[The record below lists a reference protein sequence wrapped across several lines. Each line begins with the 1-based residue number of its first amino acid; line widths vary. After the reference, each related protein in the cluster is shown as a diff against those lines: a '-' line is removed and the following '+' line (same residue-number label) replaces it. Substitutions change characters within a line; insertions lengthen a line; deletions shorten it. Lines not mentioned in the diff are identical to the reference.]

1 MWRDPYFLNF
11 PLFLVA
17 AGQAEHWPHPP
28 IKLRRGRKHAAFKSE
43 VASDCFWNVLVY
55 LEAARLAIH
64 ALDCMDK
71 SFPYTDRLR

>member
-1 MWRDPYFLNF
+1 MLRSRAKL
-11 PLFLVA
+11 PLIVSGMF
-17 AGQAEHWPHPP
+17 
-28 IKLRRGRKHAAFKSE
+28 I
-43 VASDCFWNVLVY
+43 NVY